1 MKLQESQKLHHRII
15 QKQMNKF
22 LEKKYISQE
31 LKQKIIDNLRYK
43 EDQYNNNI
51 I

>member
-15 QKQMNKF
+15 QKQMKKC

-43 EDQYNNNI
+43 ED
-51 I
+51 